1 MGIVDRIEIFPV
13 KSLDGCQVDRA
24 RVTSGGALAFDR
36 RWTLVDERGNFVN
49 AKRYAQIHAIRSDF
63 DLTEL
68 AITLSA
74 PQMPNGRFEI
84 DDPALA
90 AWFSK
95 YFDRPIQ
102 IQSNITSGFPDDTAA
117 SGPTII
123 STATL
128 TEIASWY
135 PHLATTEIRRRL
147 RTNIEIAG
155 VPAFWEDQLFSNN
168 PSDFLIG
175 AVSFRGM
182 NPCQRCIVPTRNAI
196 SGSIDPGFQKIFS
209 EQRAVTLPAEI
220 DRSRFN
226 HFYRVAVNTRIP
238 ASSGE
243 KMLHIGDSIRFLLA

>member
-24 RVTSGGALAFDR
+24 MVTSGGALEFDR
-36 RWTLVDERGNFVN
+36 RWALVDEQGNFVN

-68 AITLSA
+68 VITLSA
-74 PQMPNGRFEI
+74 PRMPNGRFVI

-90 AWFSK
+90 AWLSK

-102 IQSNITSGFPDDTAA
+102 IQSNTTIGFPDDTA
-117 SGPTII
+117 SPGPTII

-128 TEIASWY
+128 NEIASWY
-135 PHLATTEIRRRL
+135 PHLSTAEIRRRL

-155 VPAFWEDQLFSNN
+155 VPAFWEDQLFTNS
-168 PSDFLIG
+168 PQDFSIG
-175 AVSFRGM
+175 AVAFQGI
-182 NPCQRCIVPTRNAI
+182 NPCQRCIVPTRNATN
-196 SGSIDPGFQKIFS
+196 GLIDPGFQKIFS
-209 EQRAVTLPAEI
+209 EQRAATLPAEI

-238 ASSGE
+238 ASTVAT
-243 KMLHIGDSIRFLLA
+243 MLQTGDSIQFLLA